1 MSLTAAIDG
10 LEEAGRP
17 RSRKGVPT
25 RALMTRVLQLLN
37 LSVRVQASLLLV
49 TLIILRLMDPQPVE
63 SLRLRY
69 FDLLQSV
76 QPPSASVDQVVIVD
90 IDEQSLAEL
99 GQWPW
104 PRTRVAEMVT
114 ALLDSGAAAVGF
126 DMLFAEPDRMSP
138 ARFVASTHGLPRQ
151 LTQAL
156 LAGRDNDQVL
166 AERLTDAPVA
176 LGVSATHETDHPYA
190 DRRQVNTPVI
200 EVNGDARPHLLA
212 YGSVIRNLD
221 VLEAAAQGRGMV
233 TLNSERDGIVR
244 RVPAVLR
251 SGETLYPTLA
261 VELVR
266 IVTGRENYSLV
277 TNKSGGGV
285 DGLQIGPYDV
295 PTDMNGLVWLRHR
308 QHDPAIYVSATDLF
322 AGDFDRAAIDGKI
335 VLVGTSAVGLRDLRA
350 TPVNAA
356 IPGVEIH
363 AQMLNAILGQ
373 NFLTRPNYAM
383 GFELSAA
390 LLFGIL
396 IILTVPRASAL
407 ASLPIIIAVLAATA
421 GASYYLFSA
430 QSLLI
435 DASFPILCTAAL
447 FTILIYGNFSR
458 AEAQRRQVRAA
469 FSQYLAPSLVDRL
482 VNDPAKLEL
491 GGEQREMTFL
501 FTDIAGFTAF
511 AENIDPVVLTRTLN
525 AYLDQ
530 MCQIVMAHGGTID
543 KIVGD
548 AVHALFNAPID
559 QPDHAQRAVT
569 CGLALD
575 SFGKEFAQRMQADG
589 LDFGHTRIGI
599 NTGRCVVG
607 NFGGSQRFDY
617 TAHGD
622 AINTAARLEAANKH
636 LGTTICV
643 AGTTADQCRDVLF
656 RPIGSLLLQGRRRGL
671 DTFEPI
677 PASEGKSQQI
687 HDYIAAFASLNAAAP
702 EALKAFRDLVER
714 YPQDPLA
721 ALHFR
726 RLSDG
731 QAGIEFRVE
740 K

>member
-10 LEEAGRP
+10 LEEAGRRRP
-17 RSRKGVPT
+17 GLGP
-25 RALMTRVLQLLN
+25 LTRVIKTRVWRLLN
-37 LSVRVQASLLLV
+37 PSVRIQASLVLAA
-49 TLIILRLMDPQPVE
+49 LIILRLLDPQPVE

-69 FDLLQSV
+69 FDLLQSM

-90 IDEQSLAEL
+90 IDERSLAQV

-114 ALLDSGAAAVGF
+114 TLLEAGATAVGF

-138 ARFVASTHGLPRQ
+138 ARFVASTQGLPRQ

-156 LAGRDNDQVL
+156 LAARDNDQVL
-166 AERLTDAPVA
+166 AERLSDTPVV

-190 DRRQVNTPVI
+190 NRRQARTPVV

-244 RVPAVLR
+244 RIPAVLR
-251 SGETLYPTLA
+251 SGDALYPTLS

-266 IVTGRENYSLV
+266 IVAGRENYSLV
-277 TNKSGGGV
+277 ANENGGGI
-285 DGLQIGPYDV
+285 DGLRIGPYDV

-308 QHDPAIYVSATDLF
+308 QHDPGMYISATDLVD
-322 AGDFDRAAIDGKI
+322 GDFDRAAVRGKV

-363 AQMLNAILGQ
+363 AQLLNSILGQ
-373 NFLTRPNYAM
+373 DFLSRPNFAL
-383 GFELSAA
+383 GLELTAA
-390 LLFGIL
+390 LLFGMLVIV
-396 IILTVPRASAL
+396 TVPRASAL
-407 ASLPIIIAVLAATA
+407 TSLPIIVAVLAAT
-421 GASYYLFSA
+421 GGTSWYLFGVR
-430 QSLLI
+430 SLLI

-458 AEAQRRQVRAA
+458 AEAQRRQVRTA
-469 FSQYLAPSLVDRL
+469 FGQYLAPALVERLVD
-482 VNDPAKLEL
+482 DPTKLEL

-511 AENIDPVVLTRTLN
+511 AENIDPAVLTRTLN

-575 SFGKEFAQRMQADG
+575 TFGREFAQQMQAEG
-589 LDFGHTRIGI
+589 LNFGHTRIGI
-599 NTGRCVVG
+599 NTGHCVVG

-643 AGTTADQCRDVLF
+643 AGTTADQCRDIPF
-656 RPIGSLLLQGRRRGL
+656 RPIGSLLLQGRQRGL
-671 DTFEPI
+671 DTFEPHS
-677 PASEGKSQQI
+677 ALEGKSQQF
-687 HDYIAAFASLNAAAP
+687 HDYNTAFALISAAAP
-702 EALKAFRDLVER
+702 EALKAFSNLVAR

-726 RLSDG
+726 RLTDG
-731 QAGIEFRVE
+731 QAGTEFRVE